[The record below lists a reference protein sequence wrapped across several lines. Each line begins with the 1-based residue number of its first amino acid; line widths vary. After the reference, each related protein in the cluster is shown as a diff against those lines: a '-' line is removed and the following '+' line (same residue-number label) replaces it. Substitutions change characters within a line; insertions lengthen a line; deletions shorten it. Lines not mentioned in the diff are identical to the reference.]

1 MSNHS
6 EVIMAA
12 SETNNETNGK
22 KTNGNSHGLET
33 ASETDLGS
41 AASSVNTSGDEQ
53 DDEEDEGESDPEIQ
67 FKQSRRTTRA
77 TRASARNNSPQTL
90 KKKQQRNTKINK
102 NKKQNTA
109 AKNSNSTTSVASK
122 RPRLSRK
129 SSISCSLC
137 TEVVEDLGQHLSLTH
152 FKTKLL
158 KLLPSDQHS
167 FKCPKCALVFNDK
180 DGGQEGLLT
189 HFGSYHKLNDKF
201 LEEESMK
208 LKNKNSTNN
217 GHKRPP
223 GRPPRGRPSKGA
235 TTAVEVI
242 PSPASPNLSRRS
254 KRTTAAVEVIP
265 SPSSPSLCPSSPDSR
280 IECKL
285 CGSRVHNLNDHAF
298 EDHFKEEVMVL
309 LPKSAPFGCP
319 RCPTKCDA
327 LNSLI
332 KHVVKTHEL
341 ENFITKRSH
350 KTENHY
356 EHLSNNSNSNSPRH
370 SSPVSNLS
378 TSELFSPPNA
388 WLVPKPRNYNEFCK
402 QMKEN
407 LNLHDGRF
415 VQPVDDRSCKCVCGK
430 ILRLNGKY
438 NWRYMIQ
445 RPTFTNGKIIMKGHW
460 FMCSEVNTVGT
471 DLEDWAV
478 NKGIFIT

>member
-1 MSNHS
+1 
-6 EVIMAA
+6 MAA

-90 KKKQQRNTKINK
+90 KKKQQRNNTKINK
-102 NKKQNTA
+102 NKKQNTAA

-242 PSPASPNLSRRS
+242 PSPASPSLSRRS

-356 EHLSNNSNSNSPRH
+356 EHRSNNSNSNSPRH

-388 WLVPKPRNYNEFCK
+388 WLVPKPRNYKEFCQ

-415 VQPVDDRSCKCVCGK
+415 AEAVDDRSCKCVCGK

-460 FMCSEVNTVGT
+460 FMCSEVAEVGT
-471 DLEDWAV
+471 DLEDWGV
-478 NKGIFIT
+478 NKGIHIVSNV